1 MSFSVIIPTHDRS
14 SIVVRAVDSVLAAD
28 TGEPLDVIVVD
39 DASTDGTVETLDARY
54 RDEPRVRV
62 VRLERNE
69 GPSGARNAGL
79 AAARGDYVVFLD
91 SDDVLLPDA
100 LRLAYAA
107 FGAAPDLQF
116 VTLEGDACP
125 IDRPD
130 DVRHHVVRNN
140 PGWNRGGFEADRF
153 EALAIRARANGV
165 AHTLRIGDCSPAIL
179 FGDLFYL
186 SGLAI
191 RRPAACAAAPFNPRF
206 RYLEDWEFAARL
218 CLLGPGGYV
227 DAPGFLR
234 QLSRGDQLSRLAS
247 PWRLATMHH
256 QVLQGVRGFE
266 GARPSPR
273 TLARAQAAADY
284 WLGRCLQERHHP
296 RAARAYL
303 LCSMRRLHQP
313 LKSLVR
319 LAQGSIEAWRAPDDQ
334 AVAARRWSTLR
345 HR

>member
-1 MSFSVIIPTHDRS
+1 MSISVIIPTHDRS
-14 SIVVRAVDSVLAAD
+14 SLVVRAVDSALAAD

-39 DASTDGTVETLDARY
+39 DASTDGTVGMLDARY
-54 RDEPRVRV
+54 RDEARVRV
-62 VRLERNE
+62 VRLDRNE

-79 AAARGDYVVFLD
+79 AAARGDYVLFLD

-116 VTLEGDACP
+116 VTLEGDAYAAE
-125 IDRPD
+125 RPD

-140 PGWNRGGFEADRF
+140 PGWNRSGFEAARF
-153 EALAIRARANGV
+153 EALAIRARANGTP
-165 AHTLRIGDCSPAIL
+165 HTLLVGDCSPAIL

-234 QLSRGDQLSRLAS
+234 QLAHADQLSRLGPA
-247 PWRLATMHH
+247 WRLATMHH
-256 QVLQGVRGFE
+256 HVLQGVRAFD
-266 GARPSPR
+266 GAHPPPR
-273 TLARAQAAADY
+273 DLARAQAAADY
-284 WLGRCLQERHHP
+284 WLGRCLLERHHP
-296 RAARAYL
+296 RVARGYL
-303 LCSMRRLHQP
+303 LRSARRLHKP

-319 LAQGSIEAWRAPDDQ
+319 LAQGAVDTWRAPDQ
-334 AVAARRWSTLR
+334 KPVATHA
-345 HR
+345 

>member
-14 SIVVRAVDSVLAAD
+14 APVVRAIDSVLAAD
-28 TGEPLDVIVVD
+28 MGEALDVIVVD
-39 DASTDGTVETLDARY
+39 DASTDGTAEALDARY
-54 RDEPRVRV
+54 RDEPRVRI
-62 VRLERNE
+62 VRLDSNR

-79 AAARGDYVVFLD
+79 AIARGDYVLFLD
-91 SDDVLLPDA
+91 SDDELLPDA

-116 VTLEGDACP
+116 VTLEGDAYAA
-125 IDRPD
+125 DRPD
-130 DVRHHVVRNN
+130 DVRHHIVRNN
-140 PGWNRGGFEADRF
+140 PGWNRSGFEADGF
-153 EALAIRARANGV
+153 DALAIRARANG
-165 AHTLRIGDCSPAIL
+165 ASHALRIGDCSPAIL

-191 RRPAACAAAPFNPRF
+191 RRPAAWAAGPFNPRF

-234 QLSRGDQLSRLAS
+234 QFARADQLSRLGS

-256 QVLQGVRGFE
+256 HVLQGVRALDHG
-266 GARPSPR
+266 GPRPR
-273 TLARAQAAADY
+273 DLARAQAAADY
-284 WLGRCLQERHHP
+284 WLGRCLHERHHP
-296 RAARAYL
+296 RAARGYL
-303 LCSMRRLHQP
+303 LRSMRRMHKP

-319 LAQGSIEAWRAPDDQ
+319 LAQGAIESWRTPGRTP
-334 AVAARRWSTLR
+334 AATRGWTTLR
-345 HR
+345 HH